1 MEKLYSSA
9 KLVINPVYNG
19 VGVKVKTVEALSH
32 NSIVLTTNNGKEGI
46 SNLPKNLI
54 FSGDNNNFWLST
66 ICKVL
71 DEKIDTHKHR
81 KNVFK
86 WSRDNLSGDR
96 IYSEAIKWINTLR

>member
-1 MEKLYSSA
+1 M
-9 KLVINPVYNG
+9 
-19 VGVKVKTVEALSH
+19 VKKAFLICLKT
-32 NSIVLTTNNGKEGI
+32 I
-46 SNLPKNLI
+46 I

-66 ICKVL
+66 ISKVM

-86 WSRDNLSGDR
+86 WSRDNSIRDR